1 MAADENDSR
10 LLLSQELEAIR
21 SKIVRG
27 ELVLFVGEQVST
39 LVTPENQS
47 PSLDEWWQIVNHP
60 SEASEAAEVEQVNTP
75 VDPDGEVQLFN
86 KETST
91 TQTETFFI
99 IRSQIHCSLH
109 RTLNLNII

>member
-1 MAADENDSR
+1 MQPVFESVHVAADENDSR
-10 LLLSQELEAIR
+10 LRLSQELEAIR

-60 SEASEAAEVEQVNTP
+60 FEVNAVYTNRFP
-75 VDPDGEVQLFN
+75 GQLSWN
-86 KETST
+86 
-91 TQTETFFI
+91 
-99 IRSQIHCSLH
+99 
-109 RTLNLNII
+109 

>member
-47 PSLDEWWQIVNHP
+47 PSLDEWWQIVNHS
-60 SEASEAAEVEQVNTP
+60 SEVKLQDKHVSRSVRL
-75 VDPDGEVQLFN
+75 QLN
-86 KETST
+86 
-91 TQTETFFI
+91 QTGFI
-99 IRSQIHCSLH
+99 P
-109 RTLNLNII
+109 